1 MPFRL
6 NDFVI
11 QPDGGFDQ
19 HPHSIFGAGRFNM
32 KHYSEKQIIVLQ
44 QEFKAIKRYSD
55 KLSFYDRHF
64 GIIPF
69 DFPAFDP
76 ALSLFFEKEKAAAL
90 CDIFK
95 KERNNPGLTE
105 KQFRFQDEYRFNIK
119 PANSN
124 NAVYSNYILSQ
135 FLAQAPDFDGWM
147 AERERQSNG
156 SEPCRRVQ
164 LEKAN
169 ALLNEIEYRLRHDY
183 DKSLLLH
190 CMAVFYKGFY
200 DAFTGS
206 IVLPDKKRKFI
217 ELYLY
222 ALGMIYAQYVN
233 RLREKTK

>member
-1 MPFRL
+1 
-6 NDFVI
+6 
-11 QPDGGFDQ
+11 
-19 HPHSIFGAGRFNM
+19 M
-32 KHYSEKQIIVLQ
+32 KHYSEKQIILLQ

-69 DFPAFDP
+69 EFPAFDP
-76 ALSLFFEKEKAAAL
+76 ALLLFFEKEKSAAL
-90 CDIFK
+90 CEIFK

-105 KQFRFQDEYRFNIK
+105 KLFRFQDEYRFSIK

-124 NAVYSNYILSQ
+124 NAIYSNYILSQ
-135 FLAQAPDFDGWM
+135 FLTQAPDFDGWI
-147 AERERQSNG
+147 AEREREANG
-156 SEPCRRVQ
+156 SGSCRTGR

-169 ALLNEIEYRLRHDY
+169 TLLNEIEYRLRHDY

-206 IVLPDKKRKFI
+206 IVLPGKKRKFI

-222 ALGMIYAQYVN
+222 AQGMIYAQYMN
-233 RLREKTK
+233 RLRAGTK